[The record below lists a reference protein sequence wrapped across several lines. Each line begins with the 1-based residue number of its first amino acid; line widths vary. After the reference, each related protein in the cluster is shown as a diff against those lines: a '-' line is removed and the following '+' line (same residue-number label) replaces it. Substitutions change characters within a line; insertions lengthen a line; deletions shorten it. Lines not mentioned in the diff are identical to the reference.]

1 MAYIFSIIFISK
13 LVSVKMACLLVIQ
26 NEIQAL
32 WFVTSEPP
40 KYLWFIFFNENQHI
54 FHISPPTYLTH
65 IFFMYFILYI
75 GFSFSWNYFL
85 EWDYYGYLKFL
96 REYLQLTGELKSY
109 QNLEKFTSKIFF
121 DLGTWPIYSTC
132 FKVCTFFSYLSVR
145 GMSLK
150 LFLKWEKEA
159 KPQQD

>member
-1 MAYIFSIIFISK
+1 MKPS
-13 LVSVKMACLLVIQ
+13 SVKMTCLLVIK
-26 NEIQAL
+26 NEIQAHCDSWHRNHQNICGL
-32 WFVTSEPP
+32 SFLT
-40 KYLWFIFFNENQHI
+40 KINIFFT
-54 FHISPPTYLTH
+54 SVPPIYLTH
-65 IFFMYFILYI
+65 IFLYVLYFI

-159 KPQQD
+159 KP

>member
-1 MAYIFSIIFISK
+1 MARITFITVVVGKGHMRWTGLFLSDI
-13 LVSVKMACLLVIQ
+13 LNSCGTFHTAC
-26 NEIQAL
+26 
-32 WFVTSEPP
+32 TSFWIP
-40 KYLWFIFFNENQHI
+40 KRQDISTEYGFIFEKKI
-54 FHISPPTYLTH
+54 KYTTYLTH
-65 IFFMYFILYI
+65 IFLYVLYFI

-159 KPQQD
+159 KP